1 MKHLLLLFSIFM
13 LCAYALP
20 AQTILTQ
27 DGKAQMPIVVS
38 RTADADTREQATTL
52 AKYLEHISGAKFEI
66 KEGSADA
73 GLALGTA
80 AEFPAFK
87 DQFRYTSETREDY
100 LLRSHA
106 GGVHLIAAGKLGVRH
121 ATWDLL
127 YRLGYRAFFPSAN
140 WEIIPHEPNLKIA
153 VDAHE
158 HPDFLF
164 RRIWPGSGSWPGNV
178 DRWNRWD
185 EINRMEGGVV
195 VNTNHSWNLIATIYK
210 DEFDRHPEYFA
221 LVDGKR
227 QADAAHKKFCI
238 SNPGLRDLIGRY
250 ALDFFE
256 KNPTAETV
264 SIDPSD
270 FGGWCQC
277 ELCKAIGTPSDRQVV
292 LANQTV
298 KTVRAKHPGKYV
310 AFYAYYDHSPPPSV
324 QLEPG
329 IIVSVTTAY
338 IRGGLSFE
346 GQVKGWREKGAEI
359 GTRDYMS
366 VNIWDFDLPN
376 EGKAAQLDGMPGS
389 LANYHKLGT
398 RFYIA
403 ESSDSWGP
411 HGLGYYFASR
421 ILWDVDEAG
430 KVDQLFTDFLDK
442 AFPGAQQPMR
452 EFYQLLTSIEYTNGL
467 SFNRDYIGR
476 LYQQLDLAWKATSD
490 FGVRARLSD
499 LTGYVHHLENYL
511 VYRQATDDG
520 TRQNA
525 FETLMRHAY
534 RIRESQM
541 IHGSYYYRKNFH
553 QNLIK
558 FPADV
563 SLKSP
568 AEKDPWKNVPTF
580 TQADAARMIAEG
592 VAVNPVQ
599 NQPWKVTLAA
609 PISQTAPA
617 APLRLR
623 GKQTMLLHALQD
635 GDIRIEPKMLESAGQ
650 FFLTESYSVTE
661 LDGKLV
667 QKGVLQHEKSLMVVA
682 KAGQSFLFHVFSGVN
697 DFTFENAAVAYRT
710 DIYRPMIPPG
720 YESLFFFRRAGT
732 FYVSIAP
739 RVEKWS
745 LQLLTQAPGETAQV
759 TVTDPQGVQQAQFST
774 VKEPIER
781 IELKGIPGFWKVEFD
796 EAETGAFYKV
806 FLSLGAEV
814 SPWVSAD
821 PRYPLIVTK

>member
-1 MKHLLLLFSIFM
+1 MIRFFSLLSFIL
-13 LCAYALP
+13 LCASSLS

-27 DGKAQMPIVVS
+27 NGKAQMPIVVS
-38 RTADADTREQATTL
+38 RTADAHTREQAATL
-52 AKYLEHISGAKFEI
+52 AQYLEKISGAKFEV
-66 KEGSADA
+66 KEGEAGA
-73 GLALGTA
+73 GLALGNV

-87 DQFRYTSETREDY
+87 DQFQYTSETREDY

-106 GGVHLIAAGKLGVRH
+106 GGVHLIAVGKLGVRH
-121 ATWDLL
+121 AVWDFL
-127 YRLGYRAFFPSAN
+127 YRLGYRAFFPGAN
-140 WEIIPHEPNLKIA
+140 WEIIPRQPNLSIS
-153 VDAHE
+153 VDAKE

-195 VNTNHSWNLIATIYK
+195 VNTNHAWNLIAETYK
-210 DEFDRHPEYFA
+210 EEFDRHPEYFA

-238 SNPGLRDLIGRY
+238 SNPGLRDLVGRY

-277 ELCKAIGTPSDRQVV
+277 EPCKAIGTPSDRQVV

-310 AFYAYYDHSPPPSV
+310 AFYAYYDHSPPPSIK
-324 QLEPG
+324 LEPG

-346 GQVKGWREKGAEI
+346 GQVKGWRAQGAEI

-376 EGKAAQLDGMPGS
+376 EGKAAQLNGVPVS
-389 LANYHKLGT
+389 LKEYHDLGT

-421 ILWDVDEAG
+421 ILWDSDEADRVDE
-430 KVDQLFTDFLDK
+430 LFTDFLDK

-452 EFYQLLTSIEYTNGL
+452 EFYQLLTGIEYTNGL

-476 LYQQLDLAWKATSD
+476 LYRQLDIAWKATSD
-490 FGVRARLSD
+490 AEVRARLTD

-511 VYRQATDDG
+511 VYRQATDTDA
-520 TRQNA
+520 RQKA
-525 FETLMRHAY
+525 YEILMRHVY
-534 RIRESQM
+534 RIRASHM
-541 IHGSYYYRKNFH
+541 VHGSYFYRKNFH
-553 QNLIK
+553 QDLIK
-558 FPADV
+558 LPAGV
-563 SLKSP
+563 SRD
-568 AEKDPWKNVPTF
+568 AAADKDPWKNVAEF
-580 TQADAARMIAEG
+580 TQQSAARMISAG
-592 VAVNPVQ
+592 LAANAVQ
-599 NQPWKVTLAA
+599 DSPWKVALA
-609 PISQTAPA
+609 PPLSQTAPA

-623 GKQTMLLHALQD
+623 GKQTLLLHALKD
-635 GDIRIEPKMLESAGQ
+635 GEIRVEPKMVDTTGQ
-650 FFLTESYSVTE
+650 FFLTDTYSVTE
-661 LDGKLV
+661 IDGKLV
-667 QKGVLQHEKSLMVVA
+667 QKGILQNA
-682 KAGQSFLFHVFSGVN
+682 KPVTIAARAGQSFLFHVFSGVN
-697 DFTFENAAVAYRT
+697 DFTVENAAVAYRA
-710 DIYRPMIPPG
+710 DIYRPQLPPG
-720 YESLFFFRRAGT
+720 YESLFFFRRSGS
-732 FYVSIAP
+732 FYVPIA
-739 RVEKWS
+739 EGAKQWS
-745 LQLLTQAPGETAQV
+745 LQLVTQAPGETAQV
-759 TVTDPQGVQQAQFST
+759 TVTDPQGVQQAQFAT
-774 VKEPIER
+774 TKESVER
-781 IELKGIPGFWKVEFD
+781 VELKGTPGFWKVDFG
-796 EAETGAFYKV
+796 EAPSGALYKV
-806 FLSLGAEV
+806 FLSLNGDV
-814 SPWVSAD
+814 VPWVSVD
-821 PRYPLIVTK
+821 PRYPLIITK